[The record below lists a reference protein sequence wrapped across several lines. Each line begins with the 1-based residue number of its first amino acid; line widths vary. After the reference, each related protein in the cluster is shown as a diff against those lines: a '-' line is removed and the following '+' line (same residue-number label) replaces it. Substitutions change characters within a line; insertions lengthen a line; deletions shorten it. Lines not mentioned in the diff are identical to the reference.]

1 MAESEKSSQR
11 KTLDQG
17 DSWVDPLQ
25 PMAPKKSWFGRK
37 QPQENSVDQTL
48 EQVDP
53 RHTNPSAKP
62 STSLPETALN
72 TAKSTSSSPRVQPA
86 SQNAAANSAK
96 PRRVILER
104 EMLPGE
110 LARMAARQAVPS
122 PSNAANT
129 VDHELKDDDFLE
141 EENEQ
146 LRRERE
152 LEAKRLAEQEK
163 QFRSRHW
170 AIWLFFMTCVTTFLA
185 GLNSGGGPGPAM
197 PEDLLRDG
205 LIYSGCVMAILCAH
219 ELGHYLQSKRHGL
232 PFYYPYFIPFPFGI
246 FGTLGATVSSS
257 KIKLSRSAL
266 LDIATTGPLF
276 GLIVTLP
283 IALYGAATSI
293 PFPANAQPG
302 FSLSDPPILRWMIV
316 LTHPQLGPNDDVLIN
331 PALLAGWF
339 GIYWT
344 ALNLVPIGQL
354 DGGQI
359 MTALIGRRAE
369 VVSKLTI
376 VVAVVWMLYSLD
388 LTFSTMLGLM
398 AIMGIRSAEIENET
412 IAPSKVKMALG
423 WLLLAFLLIGFTPIP
438 FRMAP

>member
-1 MAESEKSSQR
+1 MAESEKRSQR
-11 KTLDQG
+11 KTFDQD

-37 QPQENSVDQTL
+37 QPLEKSADQTL

-53 RHTNPSAKP
+53 RQRLSAEPP
-62 STSLPETALN
+62 STSIPQTSLN
-72 TAKSTSSSPRVQPA
+72 KANSKNSSPVVETNDSKGGKP
-86 SQNAAANSAK
+86 AK
-96 PRRVILER
+96 PQRVVLER

-110 LARMAARQAVPS
+110 LARMAALQAATS
-122 PSNAANT
+122 PANGVNT

-185 GLNSGGGPGPAM
+185 GLNSGGGPAPAM
-197 PEDLLRDG
+197 PEDLLRNG
-205 LIYSGCVMAILCAH
+205 LIYAGCVMAILCAH

-369 VVSKLTI
+369 IVSKLTI
-376 VVAVVWMLYSLD
+376 VVAVIWMLYSLD

-398 AIMGIRSAEIENET
+398 AFMGIRSAEIENESV
-412 IAPSKVKMALG
+412 APSNVKMALG